1 MGASAVDKGNRMTLD
16 ELLNK
21 FEGVLLAAP
30 ILRADIIDM
39 VQDER
44 ADEREQ
50 CARIADDHDVL
61 EEMGAATAWQIGNEI
76 RNRNTE
82 ES

>member
-1 MGASAVDKGNRMTLD
+1 MTLD

-30 ILRADIIDM
+30 MLRAELIDM

-44 ADEREQ
+44 ADERKACEQ
-50 CARIADDHDVL
+50 LAYAA
-61 EEMGAATAWQIGNEI
+61 GATLVAFDI
-76 RNRNTE
+76 RQRNIK